1 MRGARTRD
9 ARRLEN
15 AYRFSI
21 PMPDGQTLATTTRP
35 KDANEMNSRPERD
48 DGPRYEGRDRPGQGT
63 MSDRAQPGG
72 NKSIRLSHDPRV
84 DVLKDAFS
92 GAMEAGGVEGK
103 IGALAVEKAAKALGL
118 DLEEIVSSH
127 RQEIH
132 HRRLEESR
140 RYEPATGV
148 LPSGRTTSANPYG
161 STRRRSQHVAMPA
174 AKPRFFAKKRRK
186 PAWK

>member
-1 MRGARTRD
+1 MALVTK
-9 ARRLEN
+9 AET
-15 AYRFSI
+15 A
-21 PMPDGQTLATTTRP
+21 QA
-35 KDANEMNSRPERD
+35 KA
-48 DGPRYEGRDRPGQGT
+48 T

-72 NKSIRLSHDPRV
+72 NKGIRLSHDPRV

-103 IGALAVEKAAKALGL
+103 MGALAVEKAAKALGL

-140 RYEPATGV
+140 RYEAATGPALGAPARA
-148 LPSGRTTSANPYG
+148 LPRISQGGACLG
-161 STRRRSQHVAMPA
+161 SRRGCARPRRSPGPMDVLWRSCPRWSRPA
-174 AKPRFFAKKRRK
+174 KG
-186 PAWK
+186 

>member
-1 MRGARTRD
+1 VRATPKWREARTRERVQGD
-9 ARRLEN
+9 GDLSDEAKARKKIAEAEETYAPRIAN
-15 AYRFSI
+15 AQYK
-21 PMPDGQTLATTTRP
+21 G
-35 KDANEMNSRPERD
+35 
-48 DGPRYEGRDRPGQGT
+48 
-63 MSDRAQPGG
+63 
-72 NKSIRLSHDPRV
+72 IRLSHDPRV

-92 GAMEAGGVEGK
+92 GAMGAGGVEGK

-132 HRRLEESR
+132 HRRLEDSR
-140 RYEPATGV
+140 RYEAATGV
-148 LPSGRTTSANPYG
+148 LPSGRSTSANPFG